1 MIYALRVHPP
11 LPISYEDCK
20 RRKYPKNAIIPTK
33 LRLRK
38 MGGVRRVYRD
48 TILQNYIFFKEP
60 VYKGILL
67 EGEDLQLIE
76 TIFKYCDEDYIVPQS
91 DIEIIGS
98 DVRLVNG
105 ILQEFDTH
113 ISRTTA
119 HYRVVIISKV
129 FLGDPVDL
137 FFGLRIVKKE
147 GDEYVSIDNA

>member
-1 MIYALRVHPP
+1 
-11 LPISYEDCK
+11 
-20 RRKYPKNAIIPTK
+20 
-33 LRLRK
+33 

-137 FFGLRIVKKE
+137 F
-147 GDEYVSIDNA
+147 